1 MDTLL
6 HRPVSQVACGA
17 RHSVF
22 LFTNGQVA
30 AVGVNN
36 RGQIGCGDTVD
47 VIVPKTIP
55 DIPAMTIIACG
66 NSHSIAADGMYKVI
80 IILIKLIC
88 GKYRLSLCLSLM
100 THCMCISTNLCGFY
114 QRLCL

>member
-6 HRPVSQVACGA
+6 QRSVSQVACGA

-47 VIVPKTIP
+47 GICPKTVP
-55 DIPAMTIIACG
+55 DLPPISVIACFLFFCFLFVFFF
-66 NSHSIAADGMYKVI
+66 NIFKKNKKEDYSSIK
-80 IILIKLIC
+80 
-88 GKYRLSLCLSLM
+88 
-100 THCMCISTNLCGFY
+100 
-114 QRLCL
+114 

>member
-6 HRPVSQVACGA
+6 QRSVSQVACGA

-47 VIVPKTIP
+47 GICPKTVP
-55 DIPAMTIIACG
+55 DLPPISVIACFLFFVCFFFLTFLKKTKKK
-66 NSHSIAADGMYKVI
+66 ITAV
-80 IILIKLIC
+80 
-88 GKYRLSLCLSLM
+88 
-100 THCMCISTNLCGFY
+100 
-114 QRLCL
+114 

>member
-6 HRPVSQVACGA
+6 HRQVSEVACGA

-30 AVGVNN
+30 AVGVNS

-47 VIVPKTIP
+47 VVCPKTVLDLSPISV
-55 DIPAMTIIACG
+55 IACG
-66 NSHSIAADGMYKVI
+66 DSHTLAADGM
-80 IILIKLIC
+80 
-88 GKYRLSLCLSLM
+88 CLVFFF
-100 THCMCISTNLCGFY
+100 C
-114 QRLCL
+114 

>member
-6 HRPVSQVACGA
+6 QRSVSQVACGA

-47 VIVPKTIP
+47 VICP
-55 DIPAMTIIACG
+55 
-66 NSHSIAADGMYKVI
+66 
-80 IILIKLIC
+80 
-88 GKYRLSLCLSLM
+88 
-100 THCMCISTNLCGFY
+100 
-114 QRLCL
+114 